1 MRKNSG
7 RAIKIIKIMNEETI
21 EGMKNDDEE
30 VTKEIVNH
38 SKRLSK
44 AFSSRHRSQKYKKD
58 WEKLPDFK
66 N

>member
-1 MRKNSG
+1 
-7 RAIKIIKIMNEETI
+7 MNEETI